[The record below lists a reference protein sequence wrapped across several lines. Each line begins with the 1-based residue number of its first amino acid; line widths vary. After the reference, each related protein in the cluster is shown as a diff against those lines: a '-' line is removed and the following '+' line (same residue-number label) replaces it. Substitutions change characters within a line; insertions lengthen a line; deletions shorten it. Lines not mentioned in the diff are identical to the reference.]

1 MRKFWIVLIALGL
14 IAAFSM
20 PASAADVKFS
30 GSYYVQ
36 GWYSHNNSL
45 LDQDDTSTV
54 SGRGAASLFHQ
65 RLRVETQFKVA
76 EGLFL
81 TTRFDALERNWGDR
95 RERNNVATNYVA
107 GPTYNPYVTPSTA
120 ATVETASRRADH
132 TYSVT
137 DAKGTTALG
146 LYGTQEQA
154 NIEFERAYITANLP
168 FGQLNVGYYQDIQWG
183 TLWLDTI
190 TTRPAIGLAVPVGP
204 WTFVAKWKKN
214 LEGSMNGYNGIG
226 YINDS
231 DADIYDVA
239 VRYAAKSWEAGVL
252 FEYGDSRGNKVSDTA
267 TYLDAQGVRQ
277 PIYSLATTIYAALP
291 YFKATFGPLYVEG
304 EGAYVFGEKAA
315 YDGRADGRTTPGDV
329 DWESW
334 SAYLHAKFDL
344 KPAYIGAMIVY
355 STGDDPTSKDKVEGG
370 INAALVAGQAFTPAL
385 ILWND
390 PYYTAFGAPGGRTA
404 LSDPI
409 RLQFMDNCLFVQ
421 GYVGVKPTPKWDI
434 VLKASWAK
442 ADEKPAGYE
451 DDVYGTEVDL
461 VATYKIFDNLSYM
474 VGAGYLFTGDYFK
487 GAVSTTNLENQY
499 MLMHQLTLTF

>member
-45 LDQDDTSTV
+45 LDQDDTSTL

-65 RLRVETQFKVA
+65 RLRVQTEFKVA

-95 RERNNVATNYVA
+95 RERNNNNQY
-107 GPTYNPYVTPSTA
+107 PYVTPSTVG
-120 ATVETASRRADH
+120 TVETASRRADH
-132 TYSVT
+132 TYTAVPATATTPAVT
-137 DAKGTTALG
+137 GF
-146 LYGTQEQA
+146 YNTQEQA

-214 LEGSMNGYNGIG
+214 LEGSMNGYNDIG

-239 VRYAAKSWEAGVL
+239 VRYGAKGWEAGVL
-252 FEYGDSRGNKVSDTA
+252 FEYGDSRANKVSDAAAYPSFA
-267 TYLDAQGVRQ
+267 T
-277 PIYSLATTIYAALP
+277 SIYAALP
-291 YFKATFGPLYVEG
+291 YFKATFGPLYLEG
-304 EGAYVFGEKAA
+304 EAA
-315 YDGRADGRTTPGDV
+315 YYFGTQKEYDGSAGNKCAGGTRCEDV
-329 DWESW
+329 DWEGW
-334 SAYLHAKFDL
+334 SAYLHAKYDL
-344 KPAYIGAMIVY
+344 KPMYFGAMIVY
-355 STGDDPTSKDKVEGG
+355 STGDDPNTKDKVEGG

-390 PYYTAFGAPGGRTA
+390 PYYTVFGAPGARTRTN
-404 LSDPI
+404 LSDPS

-434 VLKASWAK
+434 ALKAAWAK
-442 ADEKPAGYE
+442 ADEKPAGYV
-451 DDVYGTEVDL
+451 DDVYGTEIDL

-474 VGAGYLFTGDYFK
+474 VGAAYLFTGDYFK
-487 GAVSTTNLENQY
+487 GAVDTTNLENQY

>member
-95 RERNNVATNYVA
+95 RERNSNLYPYATPA
-107 GPTYNPYVTPSTA
+107 TA
-120 ATVETASRRADH
+120 ATVETASRRAAH
-132 TYSVT
+132 TYTVAPAT
-137 DAKGTTALG
+137 ATTPAVIG
-146 LYGTQEQA
+146 DYATQEQA
-154 NIEFERAYITANLP
+154 NIEFERAYVTANLP

-214 LEGSMNGYNGIG
+214 LEGSMNGYNNIG

-252 FEYGDSRGNKVSDTA
+252 FEYGDSRGNKASDQA
-267 TYLDAQGVRQ
+267 AY
-277 PIYSLATTIYAALP
+277 PSFATTIYAALP
-291 YFKATFGPLYVEG
+291 YFKATFGPFYLEG
-304 EGAYVFGEKAA
+304 EGAYAFGTRMA
-315 YDGRADGRTTPGDV
+315 YDTNVNPAVNAARGEDV
-329 DWESW
+329 DWDGW
-334 SAYLHAKFDL
+334 SAYLHAKYDL
-344 KPAYIGAMIVY
+344 KPMYFGAMIVY
-355 STGDDPTSKDKVEGG
+355 ATGDDPTTRDVEGG
-370 INAALVAGQAFTPAL
+370 LNSALVAGQAFTPAL

-390 PYYTAFGAPGGRTA
+390 PYYTVFGAPGGRTA
-404 LSDPI
+404 ATDPI

-434 VLKASWAK
+434 ALKVSWAK

-474 VGAGYLFTGDYFK
+474 VGAAYLFTGDYFK
-487 GAVSTTNLENQY
+487 GAVPTTNLENQY

>member
-95 RERNNVATNYVA
+95 RERNAVAQTPTA
-107 GPTYNPYVTPSTA
+107 GWATPSTV

-132 TYSVT
+132 TYT
-137 DAKGTTALG
+137 TTAG
-146 LYGTQEQA
+146 TPPVTSVGFYGTQEQA

-214 LEGSMNGYNGIG
+214 LEGSMPGYNGIG

-239 VRYAAKSWEAGVL
+239 VRYAAKGWEAGVL
-252 FEYGDSRGNKVSDTA
+252 FEYGDSRGNKASDQAAWPSFA
-267 TYLDAQGVRQ
+267 T
-277 PIYSLATTIYAALP
+277 SIYAALP
-291 YFKATFGPLYVEG
+291 YFKATFGPLYLEG
-304 EGAYVFGEKAA
+304 EGAYAFGTQREFDTNVNPAVNAA
-315 YDGRADGRTTPGDV
+315 RGGDV

-355 STGDDPTSKDKVEGG
+355 STGDDPNSKDKVEGG
-370 INAALVAGQAFTPAL
+370 INAALVAGQAFAPAL

-390 PYYTAFGAPGGRTA
+390 PYYTVFGAPGGRTA
-404 LSDPI
+404 ATDPI

-434 VLKASWAK
+434 ALKVSWAK
-442 ADEKPAGYE
+442 ADEKPANYE

-474 VGAGYLFTGDYFK
+474 VGAAYLFTGDYFK
-487 GAVSTTNLENQY
+487 GAVPTTNLENQY

>member
-36 GWYSHNNSL
+36 GWYSHNRSV

-95 RERNNVATNYVA
+95 RERNAVAQTPTA
-107 GPTYNPYVTPSTA
+107 GWATPSTA
-120 ATVETASRRADH
+120 ATVETASRRAAH
-132 TYSVT
+132 TYTTT
-137 DAKGTTALG
+137 DKEGETTLG
-146 LYGTQEQA
+146 IYGTQEQA
-154 NIEFERAYITANLP
+154 NIEFERAYVTANLP

-214 LEGSMNGYNGIG
+214 LEGSMAGYNNIG

-239 VRYAAKSWEAGVL
+239 VRYAAKGWEAGVL
-252 FEYGDSRGNKVSDTA
+252 FEYGDSRSNKASDQA
-267 TYLDAQGVRQ
+267 AW
-277 PIYSLATTIYAALP
+277 PSFATTIYAALP
-291 YFKATFGPLYVEG
+291 YFKATFGPLYLEG
-304 EGAYVFGEKAA
+304 EGAYAFGTQRAFDTNVNPAINAA
-315 YDGRADGRTTPGDV
+315 RGEDV
-329 DWESW
+329 DWDGW

-344 KPAYIGAMIVY
+344 KPAYVGAMIVY
-355 STGDDPTSKDKVEGG
+355 STGDDPTTRDVEGG
-370 INAALVAGQAFTPAL
+370 LNASLVAGQAFAPAL

-390 PYYTAFGAPGGRTA
+390 AYYTSIGGPTGRTA
-404 LSDPI
+404 ANDPI

-421 GYVGVKPTPKWDI
+421 GYVGVKPTPKWDV

-442 ADEKPAGYE
+442 ADEKPLGYE
-451 DDVYGTEVDL
+451 DDVYGTEIDL

-487 GAVSTTNLENQY
+487 GAVPTTNLENQY

>member
-45 LDQDDTSTV
+45 LDQDDTSTL

-65 RLRVETQFKVA
+65 RLRVQTEFKVA

-95 RERNNVATNYVA
+95 RERNNNNQY
-107 GPTYNPYVTPSTA
+107 PYVTPSTVG
-120 ATVETASRRADH
+120 TVETASRRADH
-132 TYSVT
+132 TYTAVPATATTPAVT
-137 DAKGTTALG
+137 GF
-146 LYGTQEQA
+146 YNTQEQA

-214 LEGSMNGYNGIG
+214 LEGSMNGYNDIG

-239 VRYAAKSWEAGVL
+239 VRYGAKGWEAGVL
-252 FEYGDSRGNKVSDTA
+252 FEYGDSRANKVSDAAAYPSFA
-267 TYLDAQGVRQ
+267 T
-277 PIYSLATTIYAALP
+277 SIYAALP
-291 YFKATFGPLYVEG
+291 YFKATFGPLYLEG
-304 EGAYVFGEKAA
+304 EAA
-315 YDGRADGRTTPGDV
+315 YTFGTQKEYDGSAGNKCAGGTRCEDV
-329 DWESW
+329 DWEGW
-334 SAYLHAKFDL
+334 SAYLHAKYDL
-344 KPAYIGAMIVY
+344 KPMYFGAMIVY
-355 STGDDPTSKDKVEGG
+355 STGDDPNTKDKVEGG

-390 PYYTAFGAPGGRTA
+390 PYYTVFGAPGARTRTN
-404 LSDPI
+404 LSDPS

-434 VLKASWAK
+434 ALKAAWAK
-442 ADEKPAGYE
+442 ADEKPAGYV
-451 DDVYGTEVDL
+451 DDVYGTEIDL

-474 VGAGYLFTGDYFK
+474 VGAAYLFTGDYFK
-487 GAVSTTNLENQY
+487 GAVDTTNLENQY

>member
-1 MRKFWIVLIALGL
+1 M
-14 IAAFSM
+14 
-20 PASAADVKFS
+20 
-30 GSYYVQ
+30 Y
-36 GWYSHNNSL
+36 L
-45 LDQDDTSTV
+45 LDQDDTSAD

-65 RLRVETQFKVA
+65 RLRVQTEFKVA

-95 RERNNVATNYVA
+95 RERNNNNQY
-107 GPTYNPYVTPSTA
+107 PYVTPSTVG
-120 ATVETASRRADH
+120 TVETASRRADH
-132 TYSVT
+132 TYTAVPATATTPAVT
-137 DAKGTTALG
+137 GF
-146 LYGTQEQA
+146 YNTQEQA

-214 LEGSMNGYNGIG
+214 LEGSVGTTDYNKIG

-252 FEYGDSRGNKVSDTA
+252 FEYGDSRGNKASDQA
-267 TYLDAQGVRQ
+267 AW
-277 PIYSLATTIYAALP
+277 PSFATTIYAALP
-291 YFKATFGPLYVEG
+291 YFKATFGPVYLEG
-304 EGAYVFGEKAA
+304 EGAYYFGTQKAFDTNVNPA
-315 YDGRADGRTTPGDV
+315 VNAARGEDV
-329 DWESW
+329 DWDGW
-334 SAYLHAKFDL
+334 SAYLHAKVDL
-344 KPAYIGAMIVY
+344 KPAYVGAMIVY
-355 STGDDPTSKDKVEGG
+355 STGDDPTTRDVEGG
-370 INAALVAGQAFTPAL
+370 INASLVAGQAFTPAL

-390 PYYTAFGAPGGRTA
+390 PYYTVFGAPGAKTRTN
-404 LSDPI
+404 LNDPS

-474 VGAGYLFTGDYFK
+474 VGAAYLFTGDYFK